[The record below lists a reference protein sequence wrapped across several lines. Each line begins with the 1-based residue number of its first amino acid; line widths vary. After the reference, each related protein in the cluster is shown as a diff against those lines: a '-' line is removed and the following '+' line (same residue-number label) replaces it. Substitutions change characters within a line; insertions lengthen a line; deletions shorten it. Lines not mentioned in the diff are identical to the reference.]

1 MANEVFEIEG
11 FEELNKQLKK
21 LDDNVKRS
29 EVLKIQRRLA
39 KPIVQTYKSKL
50 PVGRKSHTRYTKGGG
65 KTTYQPGNLSRSVR
79 AKTVGKRAA
88 KGNPSIQVLPD
99 KTAKGDGYYRFMV
112 VRKGFTGKGRGSRKG
127 ANTVVKEARDA
138 TLAAT
143 QGLVTKEAQEK
154 VKAYIQKQIDR
165 LSTK

>member
-1 MANEVFEIEG
+1 MANDFIQIEG
-11 FEELNKQLKK
+11 FEELNEQLKK
-21 LDDNVKRS
+21 LDDNVKRT

-39 KPIVQTYKSKL
+39 KPIVEAYKQKL
-50 PVGRKSHTRYTKGGG
+50 PKSGKAHSRYTKGG
-65 KTTYQPGNLSRSVR
+65 KTTYQPGNLARSVR

-99 KTAKGDGYYRFMV
+99 KTTKGDGYYRFMV
-112 VRKGFTGKGRGSRKG
+112 VKKGFKGKGRGSRVG

-143 QGLVTKEAQEK
+143 GGKTSAEAAKKTAE
-154 VKAYIQKQIDR
+154 YIQKQIDR
-165 LSTK
+165 LSNK